1 MKFLPKIVPLWL
13 CLCLLA
19 GCGEHPPTEEAPPE
33 APETPEAEAY
43 LSCRIV
49 DGAETGSLLLAELDA
64 PLDSAHGG
72 LADGRG
78 VYHLSVTED
87 TPVFLDGQPAGPDAL
102 RDGMPVEIAFN
113 GEIQESYPA
122 GLGQIQALSAWS
134 PGTEQSPG
142 GIFYDLS
149 GLYLQVLEDL
159 WAEDS
164 GLNESGVEMVSVDL
178 SQAPGGLL
186 ESERQAIAWRFGE
199 LHGAEPL
206 TASYEELV
214 DQGHITGE
222 PLEGGGGE
230 FMEWKDGVLF
240 SITANEDHEGETYS
254 LPALFFNAGKWRS
267 SLGAYWFRDCTC
279 VWPELGTWES
289 YQIGSQYI
297 S

>member
-1 MKFLPKIVPLWL
+1 MKFLRKIFPLGL

-19 GCGEHPPTEEAPPE
+19 GCGGQRPAEAPPD
-33 APETPEAEAY
+33 APETPPAEAY

-78 VYHLSVTED
+78 VYRLSVTED
-87 TPVFLDGQPAGPDAL
+87 TPVFLDGQAAGPDVL

-134 PGTEQSPG
+134 PSTEQSPDG
-142 GIFYDLS
+142 SFYDLS

-164 GLNESGVEMVSVDL
+164 GLNASGVNMVSVDL

-214 DQGHITGE
+214 DQGYITGE
-222 PLEGGGGE
+222 PLEGSDAK

-240 SITANEDHEGETYS
+240 SITANEDHEGEDYS
-254 LPALFFNAGKWRS
+254 LPALFFNAVKWRS
-267 SLGAYWFRDCTC
+267 SLGAYEFHGCSC
-279 VWPELGTWES
+279 LWPELGTWES
-289 YQIGSQYI
+289 YQVESQMI

>member
-1 MKFLPKIVPLWL
+1 MKFLRKIFPLGL

-19 GCGEHPPTEEAPPE
+19 GCGGQRPAEAPPDT
-33 APETPEAEAY
+33 PETPSAEAY

-78 VYHLSVTED
+78 VYRLSVTED
-87 TPVFLDGQPAGPDAL
+87 TPMFLDGQPAGPNVL

-142 GIFYDLS
+142 GSFYDLS

-159 WAEDS
+159 WAVDS
-164 GLNESGVEMVSVDL
+164 GLNTSGVNMVSVDL

-214 DQGHITGE
+214 DQGYITGE
-222 PLEGGGGE
+222 PLEGSDAK

-240 SITANEDHEGETYS
+240 SITANEDHEGEAYS
-254 LPALFFNAGKWRS
+254 LPALFFNAAKWRS
-267 SLGAYWFRDCTC
+267 SLGAYEFHGCSC
-279 VWPELGTWES
+279 LWPELGTWES
-289 YQIGSQYI
+289 YQVESQMI

>member
-1 MKFLPKIVPLWL
+1 MKFLRKIFPLGL

-19 GCGEHPPTEEAPPE
+19 GCGSRRPAESPPD
-33 APETPEAEAY
+33 APETPSAEAY

-49 DGAETGSLLLAELDA
+49 DGAESGSLLLAELDA

-72 LADGRG
+72 LADGLG

-87 TPVFLDGQPAGPDAL
+87 TPVFLDGQPAGPDVL

-142 GIFYDLS
+142 GGFYDLC

-164 GLNESGVEMVSVDL
+164 GLNASGVNMVSVDL

-214 DQGHITGE
+214 DQGFITGE
-222 PLEGGGGE
+222 PLEGSDAK
-230 FMEWKDGVLF
+230 FMEWKDGILF
-240 SITANEDHEGETYS
+240 SITANEDHAGASHS
-254 LPALFFNAGKWRS
+254 LPALFFNAEKWRS
-267 SLGAYWFRDCTC
+267 SLGAYMLHDCSC
-279 VWPELGTWES
+279 LWPELGTWES
-289 YQIGSQYI
+289 YQVESQMI

>member
-1 MKFLPKIVPLWL
+1 MKFLRKIFPLGL

-19 GCGEHPPTEEAPPE
+19 GCGGQRPAEAPPDT
-33 APETPEAEAY
+33 PETPSAEAY

-78 VYHLSVTED
+78 VYRLSVTED
-87 TPVFLDGQPAGPDAL
+87 TPVFLDGQPAGPNVL
-102 RDGMPVEIAFN
+102 RDGIPVEIAFN

-142 GIFYDLS
+142 GSFYDLS

-159 WAEDS
+159 WAVDS
-164 GLNESGVEMVSVDL
+164 GLNASGVNMVSVDL

-214 DQGHITGE
+214 DQGYITGE
-222 PLEGGGGE
+222 PLEGSDAK

-240 SITANEDHEGETYS
+240 SITANEDHEGEAYS
-254 LPALFFNAGKWRS
+254 LPALFFNAAKWRS
-267 SLGAYWFRDCTC
+267 SLGAYEFYDCSC
-279 VWPELGTWES
+279 LWPELGTWES
-289 YQIGSQYI
+289 YQVESQMI

>member
-1 MKFLPKIVPLWL
+1 MKFLRKIFPLGL

-19 GCGEHPPTEEAPPE
+19 GCGGQRPAEAPPDT
-33 APETPEAEAY
+33 PETPSAEAY

-78 VYHLSVTED
+78 VYRLSVTED
-87 TPVFLDGQPAGPDAL
+87 TPVFLDGQPAGPNVL

-142 GIFYDLS
+142 GSFYDLS

-159 WAEDS
+159 WAVDS
-164 GLNESGVEMVSVDL
+164 GLNTSGVNMVSVDL

-214 DQGHITGE
+214 DQGYITRE
-222 PLEGGGGE
+222 PLEGSDAK

-240 SITANEDHEGETYS
+240 SITANEDHEGEAYS
-254 LPALFFNAGKWRS
+254 LPALFFNAAKWRS
-267 SLGAYWFRDCTC
+267 SLGAYEFHGCSC
-279 VWPELGTWES
+279 LWPELGTWES
-289 YQIGSQYI
+289 YQVESQMI